1 MSKRPVVGHLDLDS
15 RPKNY
20 SKIMFRSLVHSWTY
34 LWPPGSWMS
43 SMESSLMVK
52 IELPKGTRVSSFL
65 KEIDELLLEIHV
77 PWP

>member
-1 MSKRPVVGHLDLDS
+1 
-15 RPKNY
+15 
-20 SKIMFRSLVHSWTY
+20 
-34 LWPPGSWMS
+34 
-43 SMESSLMVK
+43 MESSLMVK